1 MLFAPPVSPVSFS
14 REVAPIMAMYC
25 NTCHGDAG
33 GLNTRSYREII
44 LGGNLGKVILP
55 GDPDGSLLIH
65 FVDGRR
71 GTAHRMPKGGRPLS
85 PAQIDTLRRWIAEG
99 AKDDDLPVPSHRI
112 TRSDVPMDPRKVTR
126 VFCRIDTEAYLT
138 LRMLD
143 PGSDRVLWSEV

>member
-55 GDPDGSLLIH
+55 GEPDGSLLIH

-85 PAQIDTLRRWIAEG
+85 SGEIESLRLWLDECQEGDTLSAQL
-99 AKDDDLPVPSHRI
+99 AS
-112 TRSDVPMDPRKVTR
+112 
-126 VFCRIDTEAYLT
+126 
-138 LRMLD
+138 
-143 PGSDRVLWSEV
+143 